1 MILSLIE
8 SCLRGIGGRAGRYL
22 RFGYY
27 KLRLR
32 KCGRGVFIDTGVH
45 LINPSRISLEDGVW
59 VDKNVILIAGAL
71 PLKAEKVKRIENLS
85 FQGIEGEIH
94 VGAYSHIGLM
104 TVIQGHGGVRLGRY
118 CTTSAGV
125 KIYSLSNDPKKCPTG
140 TMKDPAYIIHPV
152 EIGENVW
159 LGINV
164 TVLGH
169 TIRDNAFVKSH
180 HLVYSDIPYN
190 RSISHDHL
198 GSEQKDQV

>member
-8 SCLRGIGGRAGRYL
+8 SCLRGIGGQAGRYL
-22 RFGYY
+22 RYGYY

-45 LINPSRISLEDGVW
+45 LINPSSISLEEGVW
-59 VDKNVILIAGAL
+59 IDKNAILIAGAL
-71 PLKAEKVKRIENLS
+71 PLKVEKVKRIENIN
-85 FQGIEGEIH
+85 FQGIEGEIY

-104 TVIQGHGGVRLGRY
+104 NVIQGHGGVRLGRY

-125 KIYSLSNDPKKCPTG
+125 KIYSLSNDPKRCPTG
-140 TMKDPAYIIHPV
+140 TLKDPAYIMHPV
-152 EIGENVW
+152 EMGENVW

-169 TIRDNAFVKSH
+169 SIGSNAFVKSH
-180 HLVYSDIPYN
+180 QLVYSDILPG
-190 RSISHDHL
+190 RDDSQVQ
-198 GSEQKDQV
+198 SESEDQA